1 VRLEWQPGK
10 QSRPEFCS
18 RLWLANDKGSRR
30 AYVHDIVF
38 AQLPREDARAKGSV
52 SANINAAKEDDES
65 HTRIMKKK
73 AETRYGR
80 LRLQLCVV

>member
-1 VRLEWQPGK
+1 MAAGK

-38 AQLPREDARAKGSV
+38 AQLPCEDAGAKGSV
-52 SANINAAKEDDES
+52 SAYINAAKEDDES
-65 HTRIMKKK
+65 HTPDYEGKIQD
-73 AETRYGR
+73 A
-80 LRLQLCVV
+80 L